1 MKKIHSIAEIVKFN
15 MLTDD
20 NIKRVILATKW
31 KELFKDLSELSEIVN
46 FRENIIYLKT
56 YDSTLKH
63 YIFINKKVIIEKIL
77 ESLEIKFE
85 IEDIKFYTK

>member
-20 NIKRVILATKW
+20 NIKRVTLATKW

>member
-1 MKKIHSIAEIVKFN
+1 MKKIYSIAEIVKFN
-15 MLTDD
+15 ILTDD

-63 YIFINKKVIIEKIL
+63 YIFVNKKIIIEKIL

>member
-1 MKKIHSIAEIVKFN
+1 MKKIYSIAEIVKFN
-15 MLTDD
+15 ILTDD

-85 IEDIKFYTK
+85 IEDIKFSTK

>member
-15 MLTDD
+15 ILTDD

-56 YDSTLKH
+56 YNSTLKH
-63 YIFINKKVIIEKIL
+63 YIFVNKKVIIEKIL

>member
-77 ESLEIKFE
+77 ESLEIKFK

>member
-15 MLTDD
+15 ILTDD

-31 KELFKDLSELSEIVN
+31 KEFFKDLSELSEIVN

>member
-15 MLTDD
+15 ILTDD

-46 FRENIIYLKT
+46 FKENVIYLKT

-85 IEDIKFYTK
+85 IEDIKI

>member
-46 FRENIIYLKT
+46 FKENVIYLKT

>member
-15 MLTDD
+15 ILTDD

-63 YIFINKKVIIEKIL
+63 YIFVNKKVIIEKIL

>member
-15 MLTDD
+15 ILTDD

-31 KELFKDLSELSEIVN
+31 RELFKDLSELSEIVN
-46 FRENIIYLKT
+46 FKENVIYLKT

-63 YIFINKKVIIEKIL
+63 YIFVNKKVIIEKIL

>member
-15 MLTDD
+15 ILTDD

-46 FRENIIYLKT
+46 FKENVIYLKT

-63 YIFINKKVIIEKIL
+63 YIFVNKKVIIEKIL

>member
-31 KELFKDLSELSEIVN
+31 KEFFKDLSELSEIVN

-63 YIFINKKVIIEKIL
+63 YIFVNKKVIIEKIL

>member
-15 MLTDD
+15 ILTDD

-46 FRENIIYLKT
+46 FKENIIYLKT

>member
-31 KELFKDLSELSEIVN
+31 KEFFKDLSELSEIVN

>member
-31 KELFKDLSELSEIVN
+31 KEFFKDLSELSEIVN

-77 ESLEIKFE
+77 ESLEIKFD

>member
-15 MLTDD
+15 IITDD

-46 FRENIIYLKT
+46 FKENVIYLKT

>member
-31 KELFKDLSELSEIVN
+31 KEFFKDLSELSEIVN
-46 FRENIIYLKT
+46 FKENVIYLKT

-63 YIFINKKVIIEKIL
+63 YIFVNKKVIIEKIL

>member
-15 MLTDD
+15 ILTDD

-46 FRENIIYLKT
+46 FKENIIYLKT

-63 YIFINKKVIIEKIL
+63 YIFVNKRVIIEKIL
-77 ESLEIKFE
+77 ENLEIKFE
-85 IEDIKFYTK
+85 IEDIKI

>member
-15 MLTDD
+15 ILTDD
-20 NIKRVILATKW
+20 NIKRVILATTW

-46 FRENIIYLKT
+46 FKENVIYLKT

>member
-15 MLTDD
+15 ILTDD

-46 FRENIIYLKT
+46 FKENVIYLKT

-63 YIFINKKVIIEKIL
+63 YIFLNKKIIIEKIL

>member
-1 MKKIHSIAEIVKFN
+1 MKVVSISEIATFKISN
-15 MLTDD
+15 DD
-20 NIKRVILATKW
+20 RIKLMILKEKW
-31 KELFKDLSELSEIVN
+31 KELFLELFQNSSVID
-46 FRENIIYLKT
+46 FKENTIYIKG
-56 YDSTLKH
+56 YNSAVKH

>member
-15 MLTDD
+15 ILTDD

-46 FRENIIYLKT
+46 FKENVIYLKT

-63 YIFINKKVIIEKIL
+63 YIFVNKKIIIEKIL

>member
-15 MLTDD
+15 ILTDD

-46 FRENIIYLKT
+46 FKENVIYLKT

>member
-1 MKKIHSIAEIVKFN
+1 MKKIYSIAEIVKFN
-15 MLTDD
+15 ILTDD

>member
-15 MLTDD
+15 ILTDD

>member
-15 MLTDD
+15 IITDD